1 MAFKIFTLSKICA
14 ACPASDMTPL
24 IHYEK
29 TYWLFYLSVDDSC
42 YRKNCGGSSNAG
54 FFYYLFMAA
63 KKESYFC
70 LFALDQHEVRH
81 AGWCRRIRGLIF
93 PPEGKQL
100 PCFRRV

>member
-1 MAFKIFTLSKICA
+1 MKKPAGYFIYQLMIAATGKIVEVVVTQ
-14 ACPASDMTPL
+14 
-24 IHYEK
+24 
-29 TYWLFYLSVDDSC
+29 
-42 YRKNCGGSSNAG
+42 G